1 MKHYLLVG
9 SGVAALS
16 AAEAIR
22 QADPQGEITM
32 LSNDPFGYYSR
43 PGLAYYLT
51 GELSESSL
59 FPYCAEDFQR
69 LGIRFVRGQVQ
80 EVDPAQKTV
89 ALQSGHKLRYDAL
102 LLATGSQ
109 AIPLSLPGT
118 NLRGVHK
125 LDHLEDARAILASA
139 KRARHAVVTGG
150 GVTALELV
158 EGLRARGLQVSFVF
172 RNERY
177 WPNVLDP
184 TESRIVEAAL
194 AQEGVE
200 IYRKTSL
207 VEILANGD
215 RVAAVRLADGRTL
228 KADLLAYAIGIAP
241 RIDLAQ
247 QAGIRCGRGILV
259 DEFMR
264 TNLPDIYAAGD
275 VAEVYDPKV
284 GKYVIDSLWH
294 PARQQ
299 GWVAGWNMANHQIP
313 YRRNLPYN
321 VTRLA
326 GLTTT
331 IIGTVGR
338 GDDADLISIARGDS
352 QTWRE
357 LSDVI
362 VAQNEFEVNRIR
374 LMLGNNRIVGAVVM
388 GDQTLSSAIQSLILH
403 AVDITPV
410 QDRLLSPH
418 ASIAEVLGEFWRKI
432 QTELESGNVAR

>member
-22 QADPQGEITM
+22 QADLQGEITM

-51 GELSESSL
+51 GELDESML
-59 FPYCAEDFQR
+59 FPYRAEDFQR
-69 LGIRFVRGQVQ
+69 LGIRFVRGQVR
-80 EVDPAQKTV
+80 EVNPAQKTV
-89 ALQSGHKLRYDAL
+89 TLESGFELHYDAL

-109 AIPLSLPGT
+109 AIPMKVPGA

-158 EGLRARGLQVSFVF
+158 EGLKARGLRVSFVF

-177 WPNVLDP
+177 WPNVLDA
-184 TESRIVEAAL
+184 TESRLVEAAL
-194 AQEGVE
+194 EREGVE
-200 IYRKTSL
+200 IYRKTSV
-207 VEILANGD
+207 VEILSKGQQ
-215 RVAAVRLADGRTL
+215 VAAVRLANGQTL
-228 KADLLAYAIGIAP
+228 KADLVAYAIGIAP
-241 RIDLAQ
+241 RIELAQ
-247 QAGIRCGRGILV
+247 HAGIQCRRGILV

-264 TNLPDIYAAGD
+264 TNLPDVYAAGD

-299 GWVAGWNMANHQIP
+299 GWVAGSNMAAHSIP

-338 GDDADLISIARGDS
+338 GDDADLTSIARGDS

-374 LMLGNNRIVGAVVM
+374 LMLGNGRIVGAVVM
-388 GDQTLSSAIQSLILH
+388 GDQTLSPAIQSLILH
-403 AVDITPV
+403 GVDITPI
-410 QDRLLSPH
+410 QDRLLAPNV
-418 ASIAEVLGEFWRKI
+418 SIAAILAEFWREI
-432 QTELESGNVAR
+432 QPQLENENVAR